1 MSKTF
6 NTTLVAGTNQY
17 FDLHDY
23 VHDIPEAYVA
33 AQVAQ
38 STAWRIDT
46 LLVSNA
52 RQVFKNVREELFNT
66 GLDKMAELTMSL
78 QDSDFSAQSFADAGL
93 PVEGPIETIR
103 TLAMQRD
110 QWHNLAQALTSM
122 VSDYAGQPRRYD
134 IPELETVFR
143 AEPNLR
149 MNQTTTRRIAIS
161 SKRMAEAYGLGEEGA
176 KTFEQRRIQRE
187 EDNLK
192 SIANTLMEQAG
203 GVWFM
208 YRNVLTSATEEAPTE
223 FYKLPLSVQRT
234 LLANAQSAA
243 QRADDF
249 ACKER
254 GMSDMEYDRIL
265 ACVLKVDADLRKVIS
280 GDRFVIAQRVAEAAT
295 I

>member
-6 NTTLVAGTNQY
+6 NTTLVAGSNLY
-17 FDLHDY
+17 FDLHEY
-23 VHDIPEAYVA
+23 THDIPEAYVA

-52 RQVFKNVREELFNT
+52 RQVFKSIREELYEQ
-66 GLDKMAELTMSL
+66 GIDQMAELTKSL
-78 QDSDFSAQSFADAGL
+78 QDADFSAQSFQEAGL
-93 PVEGPIETIR
+93 PAEGPIETIR
-103 TLAMQRD
+103 CLAMQRD

-134 IPELETVFR
+134 IPDLEQVFFN
-143 AEPNLR
+143 EPNLR
-149 MNQTTTRRIAIS
+149 VNVQTARRIGIS
-161 SKRMAEAYGLGEEGA
+161 SKRMADAYGLGDEGA
-176 KTFEQRRIQRE
+176 KTFEARRLQRE
-187 EDNLK
+187 QDNLK
-192 SIANTLMEQAG
+192 GIANRLVEQAG

-208 YRNVLTSATEEAPTE
+208 YKNVLTSGEGDAVTE

-243 QRADDF
+243 QRADDY

-265 ACVLKVDADLRKVIS
+265 ACVLKVDADLRKVIG